1 MLLAEER
8 GFASC
13 AGKGAGAEEG
23 EAMREALERAFLR
36 MDAQVLN
43 RARAEGDRD
52 GSCALIAVRVGALSD
67 MMLQRIHWGMTPLLS
82 EDSIAASRTCLAAMS
97 HGSLSITGFVKVKG
111 RFAWNACCLLPLR
124 PRTTGGCGIDRHAL
138 LYRPTWCSWL
148 QQYSALQAS
157 VCGLRMLGI
166 AERCCHGGRWLYL

>member
-36 MDAQVLN
+36 MDAQVLD

-52 GSCALIAVRVGALSD
+52 GSCALVAVRVGALSD
-67 MMLQRIHWGMTPLLS
+67 MILQGTQPVTTLLPS
-82 EDSIAASRTCLAAMS
+82 EDGMAASMTCLAAES
-97 HGSLSITGFVKVKG
+97 HGSLSITAFVTVKG
-111 RFAWNACCLLPLR
+111 LHAWNACCLLPRR
-124 PRTTGGCGIDRHAL
+124 PSMTICYGIDRHAL
-138 LYRPTWCSWL
+138 LYKPTWCSWL
-148 QQYSALQAS
+148 
-157 VCGLRMLGI
+157 
-166 AERCCHGGRWLYL
+166 

>member
-36 MDAQVLN
+36 MDAQVLD

-52 GSCALIAVRVGALSD
+52 GSCALVAVRVGALSD
-67 MMLQRIHWGMTPLLS
+67 MML
-82 EDSIAASRTCLAAMS
+82 
-97 HGSLSITGFVKVKG
+97 
-111 RFAWNACCLLPLR
+111 
-124 PRTTGGCGIDRHAL
+124 
-138 LYRPTWCSWL
+138 
-148 QQYSALQAS
+148 
-157 VCGLRMLGI
+157 
-166 AERCCHGGRWLYL
+166 